1 MRLKGAPTCRLG
13 AATKVLSKEAKTLR
27 MTFEEL
33 LVFIERNPTALNRST
48 VDAWIVVKE
57 AA

>member
-13 AATKVLSKEAKTLR
+13 AATKVLSKEALFLG